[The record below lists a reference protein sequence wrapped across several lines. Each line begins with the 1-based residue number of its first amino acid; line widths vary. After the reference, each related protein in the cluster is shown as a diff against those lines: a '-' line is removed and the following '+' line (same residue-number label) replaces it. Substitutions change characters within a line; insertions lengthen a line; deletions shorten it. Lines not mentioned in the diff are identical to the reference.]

1 MLEDRAKLFNVVPTL
16 MCFNFSVLEFC
27 NKGDLRAD
35 KVLMKDNKGK
45 YFHLFSAVPKVVI
58 LLKIIV

>member
-1 MLEDRAKLFNVVPTL
+1 MLEDSVKLFNAVLCL
-16 MCFNFSVLEFC
+16 MCFNFSALEFC

-45 YFHLFSAVPKVVI
+45 YFHLSSAVPNVVI
-58 LLKIIV
+58 FYCKL